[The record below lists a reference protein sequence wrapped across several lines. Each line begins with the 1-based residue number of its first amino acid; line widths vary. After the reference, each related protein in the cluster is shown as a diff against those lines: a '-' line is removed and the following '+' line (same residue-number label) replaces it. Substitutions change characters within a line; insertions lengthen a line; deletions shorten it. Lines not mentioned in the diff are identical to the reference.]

1 MKKILV
7 TGAAGFVGFHLISK
21 LLNNGFE
28 VLGIDNLDDYY
39 SVNLKKD
46 RLSFLEQHLN
56 FKFEKLDICND
67 QTSEVIKNY
76 NPEILFHLAAQ
87 AGVRYSFENPTKY
100 LNTNIS
106 GTYNILEVS
115 KNLHLKHLLIASTS
129 SVYGLNKDM
138 PFKEDQRTDSQIS
151 FYAATK
157 KASENLSHYYS
168 YAFSLPITVFRF
180 FSVYG
185 PWGRPDMALFKFAK
199 AILNNESI
207 QVFNHGNMKRDFTYI
222 DDVVEAIYLCCK
234 KSPKEIYNKKKVEL
248 IHLGQN
254 APHKIFNVGNNNPVN
269 LIDFIQNIES
279 ALDIKSIRDY
289 KSIEPGDVIETFA
302 NTDALQKWIN
312 FVPNTSLE
320 IGIKKFIDWY
330 KTYYCKD
337 SNNHKK

>member
-56 FKFEKLDICND
+56 FKFEKLDICNN

-222 DDVVEAIYLCCK
+222 DDLVTSVEKLMSKPPTYGNDKTLNYEKYFDAPYRIVNIGNSSPEGLMDYINQLEVSLGKKAKKEYVEMQTGDVEATWANNDLLRELTEYVPETKI
-234 KSPKEIYNKKKVEL
+234 SEGIPKFVEWF
-248 IHLGQN
+248 
-254 APHKIFNVGNNNPVN
+254 K
-269 LIDFIQNIES
+269 EY
-279 ALDIKSIRDY
+279 Y
-289 KSIEPGDVIETFA
+289 K
-302 NTDALQKWIN
+302 
-312 FVPNTSLE
+312 
-320 IGIKKFIDWY
+320 
-330 KTYYCKD
+330 
-337 SNNHKK
+337 